1 MSEHYWQTVSD
12 LAPDITGAAKT
23 VLSNKRPDFKKVVAI
38 IAYWETASGLDRLR
52 AQADKLGRLF
62 EDDFKFE
69 VLVYKIP
76 DNVED
81 WEFISIIG
89 GGLRKVSKDRD
100 GLFILY
106 YGGHVTISDT
116 TTRRLWKKENRPRSP
131 QINWSMNMQAIF
143 NASPICSKFFIF
155 DCCHAGGM
163 IDPTLAWETSYELL
177 GACAAD
183 VQTSALH
190 ASSFTAAL
198 LQEMSNNTFNI
209 WELHSVLC
217 SSDKQSE
224 YNLAQFPHYQDF
236 VGPCRRGESASALI
250 KKVTSPVEYE
260 NRPRTAPGM
269 LHRLRIMT
277 DAAVCVAITF
287 KCTAE
292 AFMVE
297 SQAIQKNWQKW
308 FRFAPTEVD
317 DVIVQACREPPPT
330 GCKRYDIL
338 PTYTPIFF
346 SVRLHMLQC
355 ALRMAKFEPGGCVV
369 PLKTYRS
376 SAWRKSCFHSSKSRS
391 LELPISSMVT
401 SMAL

>member
-1 MSEHYWQTVSD
+1 MTEPNTTEAPSVDDCESPNSANSVATSQGDVPVDDSDGIPASEHYWQTVSD
-12 LAPDITGAAKT
+12 LAPDITRAAKT
-23 VLSNKRPDFKKVVAI
+23 ILSNKRPHFKKVVAV
-38 IAYWETASGLDRLR
+38 IAYWESASGLDHLR

-62 EDDFKFE
+62 KDDFKFE

-89 GGLRKVSKDRD
+89 GELCKVSKDRD

-106 YGGHVTISDT
+106 YGG
-116 TTRRLWKKENRPRSP
+116 
-131 QINWSMNMQAIF
+131 
-143 NASPICSKFFIF
+143 PICSKLFIF

-163 IDPTLAWETSYELL
+163 IDPTLAWETSCELL

-183 VQTSALH
+183 VQASSLH
-190 ASSFTAAL
+190 VSSFTAAL
-198 LQEMSNNTFNI
+198 LQEMPDNTFN
-209 WELHSVLC
+209 VC
-217 SSDKQSE
+217 E

-250 KKVTSPVEYE
+250 KKVTSPVESE
-260 NRPRTAPGM
+260 NRPRTAPDV
-269 LHRLRIMT
+269 LHRLTTMT

-330 GCKRYDIL
+330 GCKRYDIP
-338 PTYTPIFF
+338 PTYTQIFF
-346 SVRLHMLQC
+346 SVRLHMLQS

-369 PLKTYRS
+369 PLDI
-376 SAWRKSCFHSSKSRS
+376 S
-391 LELPISSMVT
+391 LISLAKQLLPLVRVAFLGI
-401 SMAL
+401 ANF

>member
-1 MSEHYWQTVSD
+1 MTEPNTTEAPSVDDCESPNSANSVATSQGDVPVDDSDGIPASEHYWQTVSD
-12 LAPDITGAAKT
+12 LAPDITRAAKT
-23 VLSNKRPDFKKVVAI
+23 ILSNKRPHFKKVVAV
-38 IAYWETASGLDRLR
+38 IAYWESASGLDHLR

-62 EDDFKFE
+62 KDDFKFE

-89 GGLRKVSKDRD
+89 GELCKVSKDRD

-106 YGGHVTISDT
+106 YGG
-116 TTRRLWKKENRPRSP
+116 
-131 QINWSMNMQAIF
+131 
-143 NASPICSKFFIF
+143 
-155 DCCHAGGM
+155 
-163 IDPTLAWETSYELL
+163 
-177 GACAAD
+177 
-183 VQTSALH
+183 
-190 ASSFTAAL
+190 
-198 LQEMSNNTFNI
+198 
-209 WELHSVLC
+209 
-217 SSDKQSE
+217 SDKQSE

-250 KKVTSPVEYE
+250 KKVTSPVESE
-260 NRPRTAPGM
+260 NRPRTAPDV
-269 LHRLRIMT
+269 LHRLTTMT

-330 GCKRYDIL
+330 GCKRY
-338 PTYTPIFF
+338 
-346 SVRLHMLQC
+346 
-355 ALRMAKFEPGGCVV
+355 
-369 PLKTYRS
+369 S
-376 SAWRKSCFHSSKSRS
+376 SQYAFTCSN
-391 LELPISSMVT
+391 PP
-401 SMAL
+401 

>member
-1 MSEHYWQTVSD
+1 MTAPNTTEGDVPVDDSHGIPVSEHYWQTVSD

-23 VLSNKRPDFKKVVAI
+23 ILSNKRLYFKTVVAV

-89 GGLRKVSKDRD
+89 GELRKVSKDRD

-143 NASPICSKFFIF
+143 NASSICSKFFIF
-155 DCCHAGGM
+155 DSCHAGGM
-163 IDPTLAWETSYELL
+163 IDPTLAWETSCELL

-190 ASSFTAAL
+190 VSSFTSAL
-198 LQEMSNNTFNI
+198 LQEMSNNTFNV

-224 YNLAQFPHYQDF
+224 YNLARFPHYQDF
-236 VGPCRRGESASALI
+236 VGR
-250 KKVTSPVEYE
+250 
-260 NRPRTAPGM
+260 
-269 LHRLRIMT
+269 
-277 DAAVCVAITF
+277 
-287 KCTAE
+287 
-292 AFMVE
+292 
-297 SQAIQKNWQKW
+297 
-308 FRFAPTEVD
+308 
-317 DVIVQACREPPPT
+317 
-330 GCKRYDIL
+330 
-338 PTYTPIFF
+338 
-346 SVRLHMLQC
+346 
-355 ALRMAKFEPGGCVV
+355 
-369 PLKTYRS
+369 
-376 SAWRKSCFHSSKSRS
+376 
-391 LELPISSMVT
+391 
-401 SMAL
+401 